1 MIFSHSMPK
10 ACKTALSFHP
20 STQIPAKMSDSLLK
34 YETKVLLRSVIR
46 ADSGETSPLHSR
58 EALRDSL
65 SLLLPPILTV
75 EDDEEW
81 VQFVS
86 TKPATAQ
93 DVRRVEEKLDRL
105 LEKNQARE
113 TGVCPIREKL
123 CAGAFDEVIRQVA
136 ISSFHRGQLLARIR
150 DNSKET
156 VRMFKRLF
164 ESCVGYGLRKQL
176 GGEYKE
182 EKLKQTIVDLEEA
195 CEGLERDVKDLEQ
208 EIATLRQHEQETEET
223 HQARHRQQALQLSQQ
238 NEALSGRLES
248 LLLDTK
254 R

>member
-1 MIFSHSMPK
+1 MPK
-10 ACKTALSFHP
+10 ACKTASPLHQNP
-20 STQIPAKMSDSLLK
+20 QITAKMSDSLLK

-46 ADSGETSPLHSR
+46 ADSGETSPPRTR

-93 DVRRVEEKLDRL
+93 DVRKVEDKLDRL

-150 DNSKET
+150 DNGKET
-156 VRMFKRLF
+156 VRTFKRLF

-176 GGEYKE
+176 GGEHKE
-182 EKLKQTIVDLEEA
+182 EKLKQTIVDLVEA

-208 EIATLRQHEQETEET
+208 EIATVRQHEQAMEEA
-223 HQARHRQQALQLSQQ
+223 HQDRHRQQTLQLSQQ

>member
-1 MIFSHSMPK
+1 M
-10 ACKTALSFHP
+10 T
-20 STQIPAKMSDSLLK
+20 DSLLK
-34 YETKVLLRSVIR
+34 YETKVLLRSVVR
-46 ADSGETSPLHSR
+46 PESGDSSPRRTR

-65 SLLLPPILTV
+65 SLLLPPIITL
-75 EDDEEW
+75 EDDDEW

-93 DVRRVEEKLDRL
+93 DVHKVEEKLERL
-105 LEKNQARE
+105 LERNQARE

-123 CAGAFDEVIRQVA
+123 CSGAFDEVIRQVA
-136 ISSFHRGQLLARIR
+136 ISSFDRGHLLARIR

-156 VRMFKRLF
+156 VGTFKRLF

-176 GGEYKE
+176 GGEHKE
-182 EKLKQTIVDLEEA
+182 VGLKHTIEDLGEVCAGLEVEVRALEQQISSLRQQEQTREEA
-195 CEGLERDVKDLEQ
+195 CAV
-208 EIATLRQHEQETEET
+208 
-223 HQARHRQQALQLSQQ
+223 RHYQQTLQLTQHNQ
-238 NEALSGRLES
+238 ALSGRLES